1 MGILAPSGLLAA
13 LRTVGVA
20 ATLLTAVPAGG
31 NPDFAAWL
39 AALRQEAARRGIS
52 SATIDATLTGVSL
65 IPRVLELERRQPE
78 LTLSVGE
85 YLSRYVPRGRIE
97 RGRQHLTANSALL
110 EEIGARYG
118 VPPRFIVA
126 LWGLET
132 DYGQRTGDF
141 PVIGALAT
149 LAYEGRRRALFR
161 EELLAA
167 LRILDEGHAPVRNL
181 RGSWAGAMGQ
191 SQFLPSSF
199 LRYAVDHDGDGR
211 RDIWSSRPDVFAS
224 IARYLAGVGWRGG
237 ETWGYAVRLPR
248 DFDRAL
254 AGPTMT
260 RALSEWQRRGV
271 RRVGGADL
279 PLGDASGSVL
289 LPEGAHEPA
298 FLVLENYHVL
308 LRWNRSVL
316 FAIAAG
322 VLADAIEAAG
332 ERGAP

>member
-1 MGILAPSGLLAA
+1 MGVRAPSRLRAA
-13 LRTVGVA
+13 LCTVATA
-20 ATLLTAVPAGG
+20 AALLTAAPAPG

-39 AALRQEAARRGIS
+39 AALRREAEGRGIS

-78 LTLSVGE
+78 FTLSVGE

-97 RGRQHLTANSALL
+97 RGREHLAANRALL
-110 EEIGARYG
+110 DEIGAQYG
-118 VPPRFIVA
+118 VPARFVVA
-126 LWGLET
+126 LWGLEAE
-132 DYGQRTGDF
+132 YGQRTGDF

-149 LAYEGRRRALFR
+149 LAYEGRRRALFH

-167 LRILDEGHAPVRNL
+167 LRILDEGHAPARNL

-224 IARYLAGVGWRGG
+224 IARYLAEAGWQGG
-237 ETWGYAVRLPR
+237 ETWGYAVRLPP

-254 AGPTMT
+254 AGPTMM
-260 RALSEWQRRGV
+260 RPLSEWQGRGV
-271 RRVGGADL
+271 RRIGGADL
-279 PLGDASGSVL
+279 PLGDPPGSVL
-289 LPEGAHEPA
+289 LPDGGHGPA
-298 FLVLENYHVL
+298 FLVFENYHVL
-308 LRWNRSVL
+308 RRWNRSAL

-322 VLADAIEAAG
+322 VLADAIEGAG
-332 ERGAP
+332 GPRAP